1 VTDGSGPDGRS
12 VAGSAGAPSERT
24 PVRTL
29 FLGSGRFAQPILGRL
44 AGHPSIDVVGVVT
57 APPRPVGRRQ
67 VETPTPVDNQAREL
81 GLNVLTPARLRDAEA
96 LAAILDLDPE
106 LVVLADYGQLVPP
119 ALLDRRHGALN
130 LHPSLL
136 PRHRGA
142 APIPAAILAG
152 DPATGVTLMRMDT
165 GLDTGPIVAVERA
178 ILSGDETAPALEARL
193 AIAAAGILARSLEPW
208 LAGEVEP
215 IPQGDDGG
223 TLTRPL
229 RRADGRLDPRLPAIT
244 LERQVRAYLPWP
256 GSFAEADGD
265 RLVVL
270 AATVAEPDPDDE
282 VGRFVPD
289 LAGLALATGDGR
301 LVLQEVQPAGGQP
314 MTGEEYLRGRP
325 RILGRT
331 IHAPA
336 GDTRPPLF
344 VPVDRDAVPAPV
356 STTGGPPSCP
366 A

>member
-1 VTDGSGPDGRS
+1 
-12 VAGSAGAPSERT
+12 
-24 PVRTL
+24 
-29 FLGSGRFAQPILGRL
+29 
-44 AGHPSIDVVGVVT
+44 
-57 APPRPVGRRQ
+57 
-67 VETPTPVDNQAREL
+67 
-81 GLNVLTPARLRDAEA
+81 
-96 LAAILDLDPE
+96 
-106 LVVLADYGQLVPP
+106 
-119 ALLDRRHGALN
+119 
-130 LHPSLL
+130 
-136 PRHRGA
+136 
-142 APIPAAILAG
+142 
-152 DPATGVTLMRMDT
+152 MRMDT

-208 LAGEVEP
+208 LAGELEP
-215 IPQGDDGG
+215 IPQGNDGA

-282 VGRFVPD
+282 AGRIVPD

-301 LVLQEVQPAGGQP
+301 LLLHEVQPAGGQP

-325 RILGRT
+325 RILGRM

-336 GDTRPPLF
+336 GDARPPVF
-344 VPVDRDAVPAPV
+344 VPLDPDAIRARAW
-356 STTGGPPSCP
+356 TAGGPSSGP